1 MATWNPY
8 AFDYSKIMSSIQD
21 YNRQAAAMNNQAA
34 LSQMDQTINRLSSPD
49 NLSSAISPMF
59 SAPAQAANIPTPQY
73 SSIPVSQ
80 ASEFSADPGL
90 VSVPKNPQLTSQ
102 QKGDIATAAITGGLQ
117 FASDLGNI
125 AGQRFD
131 FGKLPTQAY
140 SPDVAPSYQLGEYF
154 NKVYAARPK
163 GASAGEVLGTAGK
176 MAATGAQIGTAIM
189 PGIGTA
195 IGALGG
201 AVMGTQGALIA
212 GAIKKRRQTRERE
225 KALGK
230 LTKAQQEYNTAAQE
244 FSQAQM
250 ARQDYLRRSD
260 PYRRMRNLYAI

>member
-1 MATWNPY
+1 MVTWNPY

-49 NLSSAISPMF
+49 NLLTG
-59 SAPAQAANIPTPQY
+59 QQ
-73 SSIPVSQ
+73 
-80 ASEFSADPGL
+80 ADPGL
-90 VSVPKNPQLTSQ
+90 VNVPKNPQLTGQ
-102 QKGDIATAAITGGLQ
+102 QAGDIATAAITGGLQ

-212 GAIKKRRQTRERE
+212 GGIKKRRQTRERE